1 MTVHGGQE
9 MSAIRRNHEPAFKAK
24 VALAALRGDATIAD
38 LAARFGVTPN
48 PNQIYAWKRA
58 LVETAPKVF
67 RDHLG
72 RGDEL
77 GERKLAELYEQVGRL
92 MVERG
97 FLLRKSAL

>member
-1 MTVHGGQE
+1 
-9 MSAIRRNHEPAFKAK
+9 
-24 VALAALRGDATIAD
+24 VALAALRGDATVPK
-38 LAARFGVTPN
+38 LAARVGVK

-58 LVETAPKVF
+58 LAEAAPKVF

-77 GERKLAELYEQVGRL
+77 GKRKLAELYEQVGAL
-92 MVERG
+92 MVERD